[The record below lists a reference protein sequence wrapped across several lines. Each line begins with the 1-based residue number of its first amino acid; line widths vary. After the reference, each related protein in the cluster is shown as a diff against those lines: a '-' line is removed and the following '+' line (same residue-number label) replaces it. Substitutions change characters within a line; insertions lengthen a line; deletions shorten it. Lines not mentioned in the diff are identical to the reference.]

1 MGIALWASIAKR
13 TSRIPQNLSSPTAL
27 RAWQIFVDFLGIGK
41 THDDN
46 NIASPPAAEPA
57 PASEARAWL
66 EWNADTDELHLSSA
80 ALELL
85 GLTPSQTPRRETELV
100 TLFKKPSQSKLAI
113 ALEDILTQGQ
123 NQPVELLRQTP
134 SGAQLV
140 LFNGRLDTSRPG
152 RLVIASFE
160 DITNSS
166 DGQQHL
172 ATRARFQTFVN
183 LLQKDQAFF
192 DSVPLGLMMVTNGF
206 IIQANPKLTEILA
219 TPMAS
224 LVGEPVSRILSDKQ
238 AYDFYME
245 AVWGEGNEHGDEH
258 VETEFESDDGTR
270 LWLKVSIARIATID
284 ATNSCLCVIEDIT
297 TRKKLEQ
304 DVRNGLAE
312 TISAKEATENAAR
325 ATDEFLAMV
334 SHEIRTPLS
343 AVIGMQRLALRDPE
357 LRGKTRKHLD
367 MARTNAE
374 FLLELLNDILDFSK
388 IEAGKLVL
396 ESVDF
401 SLRSLVGDS
410 VALLAERAEAK
421 NIFLD
426 VGIDDQVPD
435 ALEGDPARI
444 KQILLNLIGNGIK
457 FTDKGGVA
465 LKVALQEQQEK
476 TCQIRFQ
483 VTDTGIGISPEAQA
497 RLFQKFT
504 QADTS
509 TTRRFGGTGLGLAIC
524 KQIVDLMQGEIQLSS
539 EMGKGSCFTFTV
551 PFKLGTNQGKSL
563 QIQLQPHTHQ
573 LQILCAEDFLP
584 NQLIIQGLLEEMGH
598 RAEFVENGRKAL
610 EALPLRSF
618 DLILMDGRMP
628 EMDGATAIR
637 LIRSGGDGRFHI
649 PNPKIHIIM
658 LTANAGDESRQ
669 FYLSCGADDF
679 LVKPV
684 DEVLLHQSLSKVI
697 EMRLGEGA
705 KLLPLLREHE
715 AELARIFGVSPSES
729 APNQNTKLEARAISG
744 LQHAENLKERLK
756 LAFRE
761 DLPLRINALD
771 AAFAE
776 RDMRALAQLFHS
788 LKGSAGFIWPKSDL
802 VKLSEELEKAADH
815 YDWAGVTR
823 NVPRFRAM
831 LTEVTKGADA

>member
-1 MGIALWASIAKR
+1 MTI
-13 TSRIPQNLSSPTAL
+13 TLSQYA
-27 RAWQIFVDFLGIGK
+27 Q
-41 THDDN
+41 
-46 NIASPPAAEPA
+46 AEPM
-57 PASEARAWL
+57 PASEGHAWL
-66 EWNADTDELHLSSA
+66 EWNAEVDGLQLSA
-80 ALELL
+80 AAIDLL
-85 GLTPSQTPRRETELV
+85 RLAPSEAPANEVELV
-100 TLFKKPSQSKLAI
+100 ALFKRPSQSKLAI
-113 ALEDILTQGQ
+113 ALEDILTQGECR
-123 NQPVELLRQTP
+123 PVELLRKTP
-134 SGAQLV
+134 AGVRLL
-140 LFNGRLDTSRPG
+140 LFSGRLDKSRPG
-152 RLVIASFE
+152 RIVIATLE

-166 DGQQHL
+166 HGQQHL
-172 ATRARFQTFVN
+172 AARARFQTFVN
-183 LLQKDQAFF
+183 LLQQEPAFF
-192 DSVPLGLMMVTNGF
+192 DSVPLGLMMVANGF
-206 IIQANPKLTEILA
+206 ITQANPKLAEILA
-219 TPMAS
+219 TPMVS
-224 LVGEPVSRILSDKQ
+224 LVGEPVSRILSEKQ

-245 AVWGEGNEHGDEH
+245 AVWGEGSEHGDDH
-258 VETEFESDDGTR
+258 VETEFESEDGAR
-270 LWLKVSIARIATID
+270 LWLKVGISRIVSFGTENA
-284 ATNSCLCVIEDIT
+284 CLCMIEDIT

-304 DVRNGLAE
+304 DVWNGLAE

-325 ATDEFLAMV
+325 AKDEFLAMV

-357 LRGKTRKHLD
+357 LQEKTRKHLD
-367 MARTNAE
+367 LARTNAE

-388 IEAGKLVL
+388 IEAGKLIL

-401 SLRSLVGDS
+401 SLRNLVGDS

-421 NIFLD
+421 NISLD
-426 VGIDDQVPD
+426 VGIDDEVPD

-457 FTDKGGVA
+457 FTDHGGVS
-465 LKVALQEQQEK
+465 LKVSLHDQVEEK
-476 TCQIRFQ
+476 CHIRF
-483 VTDTGIGISPEAQA
+483 VVSDTGIGISPDAQS

-504 QADTS
+504 QGDTS

-551 PFKLGTNQGKSL
+551 PFNLGTKQGNSL
-563 QIQLQPHTHQ
+563 QTKLQPHTHQ

-637 LIRSGGDGRFHI
+637 LIRSGGDGKFHI

-679 LVKPV
+679 QVKPI
-684 DEVLLHQSLSKVI
+684 DEALLHQSLSKVI
-697 EMRLGEGA
+697 EIRLGEGA

-715 AELARIFGVSPSES
+715 AELAQIFGVSPSEH
-729 APNQNTKLEARAISG
+729 APNQNTQLEGRAISG
-744 LQHAENLKERLK
+744 TQHTVNLKDRLK

-761 DLPLRINALD
+761 DLPLRINTLD

-776 RDMRALAQLFHS
+776 RDMRTLAQLFHS

-802 VKLSEELEKAADH
+802 VKLSEELENAA
-815 YDWAGVTR
+815 YRNDWAGVTR
-823 NVPRFRAM
+823 EVPHFRAM
-831 LTEVTKGADA
+831 LMEIVEGADT